1 MRGYMNWVEKYIKYC
16 GFKMAPERFV
26 RFVLV
31 LGIIMLSFSLVMY
44 FMVGLMACLSILIVL
59 LIAELVLHMVL
70 ISVSNKRVSIAE
82 EMLPDMLRLISSN
95 LRAGI
100 IPERAFLMSART
112 EFGPL
117 SEQVREAGKCLVVGE
132 SIEKAFK
139 IIPEKINSSVLR
151 KTINLI
157 VEGITKGGNLAPLLE
172 HLAEDIKGSLMLRRD
187 IKAQVTSYTMF
198 IFLAIG
204 IGSPI
209 LYGASLFLTETLIGL
224 SEVLPTQT
232 LQSGI
237 LSLSLAGVNLS
248 AEFLFWY
255 SIILMTVAAIFGG
268 ILIGLIQEGKELVG
282 VKYIPILVALELG
295 IFYVIKFKLL
305 AAFVIF

>member
-117 SEQVREAGKCLVVGE
+117 SEQVMEAGKCLVVGE

-224 SEVLPTQT
+224 GEVLPTQT

-237 LSLSLAGVNLS
+237 LSLSLAGINLS

-255 SIILMTVAAIFGG
+255 STILMIVAAIFGG

>member
-1 MRGYMNWVEKYIKYC
+1 MNWVEKYIKYC

-117 SEQVREAGKCLVVGE
+117 SEQVMEAGKCLVVGE

-224 SEVLPTQT
+224 GEVLPTQT

-237 LSLSLAGVNLS
+237 LSLSLAGINLS

-255 SIILMTVAAIFGG
+255 STILMIVAAIFGG